1 MYRNPLKVRK
11 EPWRNTSNPN
21 VMRGLPLSPNASVEA
36 HYAHMLDLLILRM
49 TMETKRAIEGMFSGK
64 AAQEYF
70 AEDGGIEFWDRLV
83 ATMDASIASQA
94 RILASALRK
103 KFDKLFA
110 DAAPPIAETLVARSD
125 KTASASLHTSIQRM
139 TAGVTLPT
147 TALQGP
153 LGEILQASIQEN
165 VALIKSIPQKYLS
178 GVEGAVMRS
187 ITIGNGLQD
196 LVPYLANAK
205 GVTLRRARFIAADQT
220 KKVFENITTARMKTL
235 GLQRFEWLHVASNH
249 PRRTHLAMAGNIY
262 NIDEGAYDSD
272 VERNVMPGEL
282 PGCRCKKIP
291 ILEIGTVK

>member
-1 MYRNPLKVRK
+1 MYKNPLKVRK
-11 EPWRNTSNPN
+11 ERWSNKANPN
-21 VMRGLPLSPNASVEA
+21 VVRGLPLTPSASVEA

-49 TMETKRAIEGMFSGK
+49 AAETRRTLEALFSST

-70 AEDGGIEFWDRLV
+70 AQ
-83 ATMDASIASQA
+83 DASIASQA

-110 DAAPPIAETLVARSD
+110 DAAPPIAETLVERSN
-125 KTASASLHTSIQRM
+125 KTASAALHTSIQRM

-187 ITIGNGLQD
+187 ITTGKGLAD
-196 LVPYLANAK
+196 LVPYLADAK
-205 GVTLRRARFIAADQT
+205 GITLRRARFIAGDQT
-220 KKVFENITTARMKTL
+220 KKCFENISSARMKTL
-235 GLQRFEWLHVASNH
+235 GLLRFEWLHVASNH
-249 PRRTHLAMAGNIY
+249 PRKTHLAMAGNIY
-262 NIDEGAYDSD
+262 NLSEGAYDSD
-272 VERNVMPGEL
+272 VERNILPGEL
-282 PGCRCKKIP
+282 PGCRCKKVP
-291 ILEIGTVK
+291 IIEFGNAEKR